1 MERLVNIVDVYNQL
15 TVFTKRI
22 IIDVWQGSE
31 YPFTG
36 FITFRE
42 LITFV
47 CVWMTINESNLYTTN
62 FALSVAVNISIAEAS
77 FSFESFS
84 KKLRIAMIRSTG
96 QKMKFSIKDIFSKC
110 DQIRAV
116 NCGFG
121 HIYYRNS

>member
-62 FALSVAVNISIAEAS
+62 FAVNISIAEAS
-77 FSFESFS
+77 FLFESFS
-84 KKLRIAMIRSTG
+84 NVSNSQG
-96 QKMKFSIKDIFSKC
+96 YFSLTFEI
-110 DQIRAV
+110 
-116 NCGFG
+116 
-121 HIYYRNS
+121 

>member
-121 HIYYRNS
+121 HIY

>member
-77 FSFESFS
+77 FLFESFS

-96 QKMKFSIKDIFSKC
+96 QKMKFSIKDFFSKC
-110 DQIRAV
+110 DQMRAG

-121 HIYYRNS
+121 HI